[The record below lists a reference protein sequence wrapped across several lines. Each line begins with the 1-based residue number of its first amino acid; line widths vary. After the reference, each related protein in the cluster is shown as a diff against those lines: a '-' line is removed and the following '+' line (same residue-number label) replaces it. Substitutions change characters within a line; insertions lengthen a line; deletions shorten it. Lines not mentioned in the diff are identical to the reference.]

1 MKRVRERA
9 SNLLLYGF
17 AASIA
22 AHVLLLPLAGQ
33 RAQTTVAS
41 EPPFVL
47 SDDSPAKAR
56 PTPAPAPARTARPVF
71 RPRAAAHVSRP
82 ARSARLLALRPT
94 GARGP
99 ATVPDRGQVG
109 VPGVAIAGADDP
121 PAGPVANGTNTA
133 EPAATSTPLA
143 CGRPD
148 VVAATL
154 RALEPELPALA
165 QQQGVSG
172 TVDVV
177 VTLDASSR
185 IVAARIAHSP
195 SVLLDAAALAAARGS
210 VFRTETRGCIPIPA
224 EYLFRVD
231 FVGA

>member
-1 MKRVRERA
+1 V
-9 SNLLLYGF
+9 
-17 AASIA
+17 
-22 AHVLLLPLAGQ
+22 
-33 RAQTTVAS
+33 
-41 EPPFVL
+41 
-47 SDDSPAKAR
+47 
-56 PTPAPAPARTARPVF
+56 TPA
-71 RPRAAAHVSRP
+71 
-82 ARSARLLALRPT
+82 
-94 GARGP
+94 
-99 ATVPDRGQVG
+99 
-109 VPGVAIAGADDP
+109 
-121 PAGPVANGTNTA
+121 
-133 EPAATSTPLA
+133 PLA

-185 IVAARIAHSP
+185 IVSARIAHSP

-210 VFRTETRGCIPIPA
+210 VFRTETRGCVPIPA